1 MSSREVITAVRSRRR
16 ARTAAVAVVLL
27 AVCAFTLLV
36 AGCQEAGS
44 QPKAALKKFLKTVST
59 ADASVS
65 YRMLSSGDRK
75 QLTLDAWS
83 ATNGKLSGVLAN
95 KNLHFIM
102 ADATV
107 AGDRATV
114 DVLVGDSTD
123 VSDVQNVKFL
133 MVKEGGTWKV
143 SYLKT
148 AAGPVRHV
156 ETGGGL
162 NWSNVAFGS
171 GSESTAKSIVY
182 IIMFLAI
189 YVFYAIGVQRIAR
202 AKEMKRTWFAWV
214 PILGTWLAWKIAG
227 KGVISTIL
235 SFLPIVNIIMY
246 IYFCFKISRVCGKSR
261 WYGLLQIIPVLN
273 FIIFWLL
280 VENVQ
285 GEQLKAEPLPT
296 LATG

>member
-1 MSSREVITAVRSRRR
+1 MKSGDVLTAGRRKKR
-16 ARTAAVAVVLL
+16 IGSAAVIIALLTLL
-27 AVCAFTLLV
+27 AAMLFVS
-36 AGCQEAGS
+36 GCQEAGS
-44 QPKAALKKFLKTVST
+44 QPKAALKKFLKTIST

-65 YRMLSSGDRK
+65 YQMLSSADRK
-75 QLTLDAWS
+75 QLTLEAWS
-83 ATNGKLSGVLAN
+83 TANGKLSGILAN
-95 KNLHFIM
+95 KDLHFIM
-102 ADATV
+102 ADAYV
-107 AGDRATV
+107 YGDTAAV
-114 DVLVGDSTD
+114 DVLVGDAADTTNAQD
-123 VSDVQNVKFL
+123 VKFL
-133 MVKEGGTWKV
+133 MVKEGDTWKV

-148 AAGPVRHV
+148 AAGPLRHV

-162 NWSNVAFGS
+162 NWSKVAFGS

-227 KGVISTIL
+227 KGVICTIL

-246 IYFCFKISRVCGKSR
+246 IYFCFKISRACGKSR

-273 FIIFWLL
+273 FIIFWML
-280 VENVQ
+280 VENVE
-285 GEQLKAEPLPT
+285 GEQLKAEPQP
-296 LATG
+296 A